1 MDKKMLNTVYEFE
14 FQDSS
19 KADLTLAFYKLYL
32 LKGKRKPLYDR
43 YTEIMGRMDK
53 HFDELD
59 AITLLYVAYVC
70 ANMESEEIMSEED
83 FMIKC
88 GSDRTA
94 VSEAVR
100 ALAQPKKQKASAP
113 RS

>member
-14 FQDSS
+14 FQDGS
-19 KADLTLAFYKLYL
+19 KANLTLAFYKLYL
-32 LKGKRKPLYDR
+32 LKSKRKPLYDR
-43 YTEIMGRMDK
+43 YTEIMNRIDK

-59 AITLLYVAYVC
+59 SIAVLYVAYIC
-70 ANMESEEIMSEED
+70 ANMESEEIMTEED

-88 GSDRTA
+88 GSDRKA
-94 VSEAVR
+94 VSEAVK
-100 ALAQPKKQKASAP
+100 ALTQPKKQTDSVP